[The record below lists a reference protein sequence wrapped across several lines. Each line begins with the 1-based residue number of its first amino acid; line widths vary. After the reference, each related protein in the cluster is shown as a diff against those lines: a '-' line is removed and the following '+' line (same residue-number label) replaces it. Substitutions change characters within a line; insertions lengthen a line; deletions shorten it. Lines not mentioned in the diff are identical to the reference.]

1 MGKRTDMKE
10 FKLQKRGGKG
20 VKCYNITEK
29 TGYLIGVKAVTDEH
43 EIMMIN
49 TEGIIIQMRAS
60 DFKKIGRITSG
71 VKMMNLSEDAR
82 VVQIAK
88 VRGAVE
94 DEAETEDVKE
104 EGAEV
109 QEDAPADISE
119 DTSLD
124 RLLDAAEKDSEEE

>member
-1 MGKRTDMKE
+1 MKE

-71 VKMMNLSEDAR
+71 VKMMNLTEDAR

-94 DEAETEDVKE
+94 DESAEEKE
-104 EGAEV
+104 EEV
-109 QEDAPADISE
+109 NIMTE